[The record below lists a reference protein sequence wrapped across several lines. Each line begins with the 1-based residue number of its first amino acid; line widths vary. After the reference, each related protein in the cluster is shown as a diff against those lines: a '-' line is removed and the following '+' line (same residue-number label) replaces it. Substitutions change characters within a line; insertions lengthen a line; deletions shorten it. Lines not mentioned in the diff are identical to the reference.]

1 MEYLLA
7 KFCKKEQKKEV
18 TLEDLQAVLLRTQPP
33 QKKFNLST
41 SDYNEVYSKIFVG
54 DW

>member
-1 MEYLLA
+1 MS
-7 KFCKKEQKKEV
+7 KFCKKESKKEV

-33 QKKFNLST
+33 PKKVSAT
-41 SDYNEVYSKIFVG
+41 RGDYNEVYPKIYVG